1 MADMLA
7 GRVAVVTGAGRG
19 IGRGVALGLAAEGA
33 KVVVNDYGVALDG
46 SAPSS
51 GPAFDV
57 VEEIRRAGGE
67 AVPNTDS
74 VATWDGAAKIIG
86 AAVEK
91 WGRLDA
97 LVTCAGILRDRMV
110 FNMSEE
116 EWDAVLAVHLKGT
129 FNCIRHACTHM
140 RERRY
145 GRIVTFSS
153 GSGLFGNPGQANYGA
168 AESAIGG
175 LTKVAARD
183 LGKYGITV
191 NAICPVAGTRMTV
204 NEEVRRARELRRQ
217 PSIQREDRGVAQI
230 EELDP
235 DEVVDA
241 IRARGGRAF
250 ANADSVADFA
260 AAERI
265 VETAVREFGAIDILV
280 NNAGILRDRMIFNM
294 SVEEWDA
301 VIAVH
306 LKGTFNCTRHATR
319 RMREQRRGRIISIS
333 STSGVYGNSGQ
344 ANYGAAKDGIAGL
357 TRVAARDVGRYG
369 ITVNAVCP
377 GALTRMTAT
386 VPQTA
391 RAVRAER
398 GLSAGA
404 GERRF
409 PLRNFGPENVA
420 PWVVYL
426 ATDAAKNVNG
436 QLFLVMA
443 GMVAL
448 LNYPAPV
455 RTIAKAGRWTPE
467 EIATIFPHT
476 LGQDLANPA
485 PPQGS

>member
-7 GRVAVVTGAGRG
+7 GRVTVVTGAGRG

-74 VATWDGAAKIIG
+74 VATWDGAARLIG
-86 AAVEK
+86 TALET

-110 FNMSEE
+110 FNMGEE
-116 EWDAVLAVHLKGT
+116 EWDAVIAVHLKGT
-129 FNCIRHACTHM
+129 FNCVRHACAHM

-153 GSGLFGNPGQANYGA
+153 GAGLFGNPGQANYGA
-168 AESAIGG
+168 AKSAIGG

-183 LGKYGITV
+183 LGKYGVTV

-217 PSIQREDRGVAQI
+217 QGGAVGVAGVGRGI
-230 EELDP
+230 GGAGAELLAAEGAAVVVNDLGAEVDGTGASRRVA
-235 DEVVDA
+235 DEVVEA
-241 IRARGGRAF
+241 IRARGGTAV

-294 SVEEWDA
+294 SEEEWDA
-301 VIAVH
+301 VIGVH

-377 GALTRMTAT
+377 GALTRLTAT
-386 VPQTA
+386 VPQTTPA
-391 RAVRAER
+391 ALCER
-398 GLSAGA
+398 GLCAGA
-404 GERRF
+404 G
-409 PLRNFGPENVA
+409 GC
-420 PWVVYL
+420 
-426 ATDAAKNVNG
+426 
-436 QLFLVMA
+436 
-443 GMVAL
+443 
-448 LNYPAPV
+448 
-455 RTIAKAGRWTPE
+455 
-467 EIATIFPHT
+467 
-476 LGQDLANPA
+476 
-485 PPQGS
+485 